1 MKIAVVGLGNA
12 GLPLASVI
20 ADAGYPVIGVD
31 IDEKKC
37 IQINTGINPIPE
49 EPQLGE
55 LIKKHGGKTLVATPK
70 YQDAKNCDL
79 YIVIVPLL
87 INDRHQPD
95 FTILE
100 NAFRNVGKL
109 LKKGDCVILETTVPP
124 MTTETRIKKWLEDE
138 SGLHLGEFSL
148 AHSPERI
155 MTGFSISRLR
165 EFPKIIGGV
174 DHQSGKKAFDL
185 YKKFI
190 PNLSLVSSAQVAE
203 FVKVIEGC
211 YRFTNIALANE
222 LFKIAEELDIDF
234 YEARTFA
241 NHQYCYIHMPST
253 GVGGHCI
260 PVYPWFLMNEMEA
273 MKKPD
278 LSLFLRTSHTINNG
292 MIEFW
297 AQRIVA
303 ECMKIKKPLNTV
315 KICVKGIT
323 YREGVK
329 SLYYS
334 RNLALVKLLQ
344 KKGLDVY
351 VHDPLFT
358 KQEIEKIGLKPS
370 FHDKADI
377 VFDPFTLKIVHI
389 E

>member
-12 GLPLASVI
+12 GLPLASII
-20 ADAGYPVIGVD
+20 ADAGYLVIGVD
-31 IDEKKC
+31 VDEKKC
-37 IQINTGINPIPE
+37 PQINTGINPIPE

-55 LIKKHGGKTLVATPK
+55 LIKKHGGKTLVATPE
-70 YQDAKNCDL
+70 YQVAKNCDL

-87 INDRHQPD
+87 IDDRHQPD
-95 FTILE
+95 YTILE
-100 NAFRNVGKL
+100 NAFRNIGKL
-109 LKKGDCVILETTVPP
+109 LKKGDCVVLETTVPP
-124 MTTETRIKKWLEDE
+124 MTTETRIKQWLEEE
-138 SGLHLGEFSL
+138 SGLHLGEFFL

-165 EFPKIIGGV
+165 EFPKIVGGV
-174 DHQSGKKAFDL
+174 DQQSGKKAFAL

-190 PNLSLVSSAQVAE
+190 PNLSLVSSARVAE

-222 LFKIAEELDIDF
+222 LFKISEELNIDF

-241 NHQYCYIHMPST
+241 NHQYCHIHMPST

-260 PVYPWFLMNEMEA
+260 PVYPWFLINEMEA
-273 MKKPD
+273 KKKPD
-278 LSLFLRTSHTINNG
+278 LSLFLRTSYMINDD
-292 MIEFW
+292 MIAFW
-297 AQRIVA
+297 AQRIVT
-303 ECMKIKKPLNTV
+303 ECMKIQKPLNTV

-344 KKGLDVY
+344 KKGLDMY

-358 KQEIEKIGLKPS
+358 KQEIEKIGLKPGS
-370 FHDKADI
+370 PDKADI
-377 VFDPFTLKIVHI
+377 VFNPFTLKILHI